1 MNLKR
6 RSKNRQ
12 ERWSGNR
19 KFLQQSSIP
28 RSLAIWGKDDG
39 ITTLVKSI
47 LDGSGSVSFGQGGG
61 GTSCGRDGL
70 WAQHI
75 LDALCGEGSA
85 TATDLLKAIT
95 SVVNLWSAG
104 RCPPILAEFV
114 AMKGVVKEMS
124 KYLGDIQ
131 FGVGVSGDAEAILHS
146 VNTLLSKYHNEGLLV
161 NAHYSEEV
169 ARVLD
174 IIKVSGPGLG
184 LELNNLETEIFWPS
198 CNGVNRHEGLF
209 LVDIRTP
216 SLGLKLLGGVV
227 SRNTYFISGM
237 AMRRAVNIVNLMSL
251 LPQLHN
257 PQSELLLL

>member
-61 GTSCGRDGL
+61 GSWRREQRATPTYDSRLSILTSHPRPCPSKTFFEPPIVAEIDTVFGCIKSFHKGTSCGRDGL
-70 WAQHI
+70 WPQHI
-75 LDALCGEGSA
+75 LDALCGGGSA

-114 AMKGVVKEMS
+114 AS
-124 KYLGDIQ
+124 
-131 FGVGVSGDAEAILHS
+131 A
-146 VNTLLSKYHNEGLLV
+146 
-161 NAHYSEEV
+161 
-169 ARVLD
+169 
-174 IIKVSGPGLG
+174 
-184 LELNNLETEIFWPS
+184 
-198 CNGVNRHEGLF
+198 
-209 LVDIRTP
+209 
-216 SLGLKLLGGVV
+216 
-227 SRNTYFISGM
+227 
-237 AMRRAVNIVNLMSL
+237 
-251 LPQLHN
+251 
-257 PQSELLLL
+257 